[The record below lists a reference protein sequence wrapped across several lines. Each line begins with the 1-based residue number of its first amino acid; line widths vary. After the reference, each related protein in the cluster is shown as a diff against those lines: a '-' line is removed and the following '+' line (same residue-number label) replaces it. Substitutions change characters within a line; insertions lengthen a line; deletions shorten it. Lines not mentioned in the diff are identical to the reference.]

1 MMPTILLFR
10 HGETHWNRLRRV
22 QGQSDTVSPLTL
34 KGIDQARAYG
44 ETVRRLIGDEF
55 GWRVVSSPLARCT
68 QTAAILCEIAGLP
81 FAEATF
87 DDRLKE
93 VDTGAFSGLLKSD
106 LQRQHPE
113 LMAGT
118 GLASFFF
125 RCPGGETWD
134 DMARR
139 IGAWLSEWTEDDKLV
154 VVSHGIAGKVLRA
167 LYANLDAETL
177 LAEDSPQ
184 NALFLLRDGRATR
197 VACDA
202 PTVL

>member
-1 MMPTILLFR
+1 MATILLFR

-22 QGQSDTVSPLTL
+22 QGQADTVSPLTL
-34 KGIDQARAYG
+34 KGIAQARAFG
-44 ETVRRLIGDEF
+44 EAARGLIGDGA
-55 GWRVVSSPLARCT
+55 GWQVVSSPLARCT
-68 QTAAILCEIAGLP
+68 QTTAILCEVAGLA

-87 DDRLKE
+87 DPRLKE

-106 LQRQHPE
+106 LRRLHPE

-118 GLASFFF
+118 GLNSFFF

-139 IGAWLSEWTEDDKLV
+139 IGSWLAETRPHQRLV
-154 VVSHGIAGKVLRA
+154 VVSHGVAGKVLRA
-167 LYANLDAETL
+167 LYGGLDPETL

-184 NALFLLRDGRATR
+184 DALFLLRNGTIDR
-197 VACDA
+197 VACPA
-202 PTVL
+202 AAL

>member
-1 MMPTILLFR
+1 MMPTLLLFR

-22 QGQSDTVSPLTL
+22 QGHADTVSPLTL
-34 KGIDQARAYG
+34 KGIAQARAFG
-44 ETVRRLIGDEF
+44 ETARLLIGDET
-55 GWRVVSSPLARCT
+55 GWRVVCSPLARCT
-68 QTAAILCEIAGLP
+68 QTTAILCEVAGLAFP
-81 FAEATF
+81 EATF

-93 VDTGAFSGLLKSD
+93 VDTGAFSGLLKTD

-118 GLASFFF
+118 GLASFYF
-125 RCPGGETWD
+125 RCPGGENWD

-139 IGAWLSEWTEDDKLV
+139 IGAWLSELAPADKVV
-154 VVSHGIAGKVLRA
+154 VVSHGVAGKVLRA
-167 LYANLDAETL
+167 LYANLDPEAV

-184 NALFLLRDGRATR
+184 DALFRLEDGVATR

-202 PTVL
+202 VAML

>member
-1 MMPTILLFR
+1 MPTILLFR

-22 QGQSDTVSPLTL
+22 QGQADTVSPLTL
-34 KGIDQARAYG
+34 KGIGQARAFG
-44 ETVRRLIGDEF
+44 ETARLLIGGETD
-55 GWRVVSSPLARCT
+55 WRVVSSPLARCT
-68 QTAAILCEIAGLP
+68 QTTAILCEVAELA

-106 LQRQHPE
+106 LKRLHPE

-118 GLASFFF
+118 GLDSFFF

-139 IGAWLSEWTEDDKLV
+139 IGSWLADLPADDKLV
-154 VVSHGIAGKVLRA
+154 VVSHGVAGKVLRS
-167 LYANLDAETL
+167 LYAGLAPEAL
-177 LAEDSPQ
+177 LAEDAPQ
-184 NALFLLRDGRATR
+184 DALFRLHDGIAER

-202 PTVL
+202 VAVL